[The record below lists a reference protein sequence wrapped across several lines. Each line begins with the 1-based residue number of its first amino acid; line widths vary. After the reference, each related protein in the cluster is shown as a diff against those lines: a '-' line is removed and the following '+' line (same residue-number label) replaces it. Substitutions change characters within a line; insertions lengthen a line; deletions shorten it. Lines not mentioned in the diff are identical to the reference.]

1 LGEESPCPSSTLSI
15 CSPWPS
21 TGSGPADWRGQLHLL
36 DGDPGLGKSLVL
48 LDLAARLTT
57 GRPFPDGA
65 PPVAP
70 SAAVILNAE
79 DGARSTIRPRLQA
92 AGADLSRVA
101 IFDRLQGEA
110 EIRLPSQVGLLE
122 EVIRRKQASLVVI
135 DPLLAFLDPGVNI
148 CHDPSVR
155 RALAP
160 LADLA
165 AACQCAIILL
175 RHLSKAAGTRA
186 LYRGLA
192 SIAFIAACRIAWL
205 IGRDPKVPD
214 QFVLSLVKNNL
225 EQVPPSLAYRIVAAA
240 DAAQVCWLGVTAWTD
255 ADLVAAN
262 PARLRHT
269 SRAVQ
274 FLTTCLEA
282 GPRRQREVCAAA
294 RQQGIGLR
302 SLRRAARELKITY
315 RASASRTP
323 TPPTGCSRARSSPNI
338 CAPRS
343 PPRSR
348 PTSTASRPNSRPPP
362 GRPAPRRR
370 PPRRPAA
377 APLPTPADATDSE
390 NHGNPQENNDA

>member
-1 LGEESPCPSSTLSI
+1 
-15 CSPWPS
+15 
-21 TGSGPADWRGQLHLL
+21 
-36 DGDPGLGKSLVL
+36 L

-240 DAAQVCWLGVTAWTD
+240 DAAQVCWLGATTWTD

-269 SRAVQ
+269 IRAAQ

-282 GPRRQREVCAAA
+282 GPRRQREVLAAA
-294 RQQGIGLR
+294 RQQGIALR

-315 RASASRTP
+315 PRVGFAHAHTTYWLLAGQKLPEHLRPALDPEIQACFDRVEAEFSSSSWPPSA
-323 TPPTGCSRARSSPNI
+323 
-338 CAPRS
+338 
-343 PPRSR
+343 
-348 PTSTASRPNSRPPP
+348 PPP
-362 GRPAPRRR
+362 SPASPSSG
-370 PPRRPAA
+370 PAA
-377 APLPTPADATDSE
+377 DA
-390 NHGNPQENNDA
+390 G